1 MKFKSVRTL
10 IATLVGGCILLV
22 VTALVIY
29 SVIANARSQ
38 ALVESQT
45 KELLERNIE
54 ARLTAIA
61 SAQTEEIK
69 GELEHALTLAT
80 SLANTNAMIGQ
91 EDENGRP
98 LMTMSRRELSLL
110 VRQTVVDNTELL
122 DAFIGWEPNAFGSDA
137 RYTGREDQGYGP
149 DGRFMP
155 WWYRTESGDI
165 EVLALGSDM
174 ENQERDADG
183 IRRGE
188 YYLCTKETKRSCV
201 VDPHLYDYNGET
213 LLVTS
218 FNAPIL
224 VDNEFRGSAG
234 VDLSVEFIQSLLEE
248 ANASLYD
255 GAGEI
260 ALIASQGALAAY
272 TSSPDLLGKH
282 VENVLDADLQAG
294 IAQAQQGEKVRR
306 LDTEQ
311 GMTELYW
318 PFSIDESGNPWVL
331 MIRLPESAVLAG
343 LNNLQEQMQSQR
355 ETSTLGMIGMG
366 LVIAFLGLIASWLLG
381 NSISRP
387 LKQLADRM
395 REIASG
401 DGDLTQRL
409 PVRGRDE
416 GAELAIQ
423 FNAFA
428 VKIHDVLVDV
438 RTSSESVHHAANEIA
453 MGGQDLSRRTDNA
466 AASLQQTSASIEEIT
481 STVQHTAASAKEANK
496 LSQTASEVARE
507 GGQVVANVVTTME
520 DITHA
525 SDKIGEIVTLMN
537 SISFQTNLL
546 ALNASV
552 EAARA
557 GEHGRGFAVVA
568 DEVRKLA
575 GRSSEAANDI
585 QKLIEDSQSKVNNGT
600 TLVRNAGSTMKEIVA
615 HITRVTDV
623 LEEINAATS
632 EQSEG
637 IKQVNIAVAELDR
650 MTQENAAMVEES
662 TTAAEQLKEQA
673 DHLAVTIGSFKMSQ
687 HPPAPLTLKSAKAL
701 PSF

>member
-1 MKFKSVRTL
+1 MNFKSVRTL

-45 KELLERNIE
+45 KELLESNIE

-69 GELEHALTLAT
+69 GELENALTLAT
-80 SLANTNAMIGQ
+80 SLANTNAMLGQ

-110 VRQTVVDNTELL
+110 VRQTVIDNPKLL
-122 DAFIGWEPNAFGSDA
+122 DAYIGWEPNAFGNDA
-137 RYTGREDQGYGP
+137 LYAGQEGFGYGA
-149 DGRFMP
+149 DGRFRP
-155 WWYRTESGDI
+155 WWYRTGNGDI
-165 EVLALGSDM
+165 EVQALSENM
-174 ENQERDADG
+174 ENEALQPSGMRQ
-183 IRRGE
+183 GE
-188 YYLCTKETKRSCV
+188 YYLCPRETLTPCII
-201 VDPHLYDYNGET
+201 DPASYDYDGQSV
-213 LLVTS
+213 LVTS
-218 FNAPIL
+218 FSVPIL
-224 VDNEFRGSAG
+224 VNGEFRGTTG
-234 VDLSVEFIQSLLEE
+234 VDLSANFIQAMLDE
-248 ANASLYD
+248 ANSSLYD
-255 GAGEI
+255 GAGEM
-260 ALIASQGALAAY
+260 ALIASEGTVTAY
-272 TSSPDLLGKH
+272 TNNQEILGRPAS
-282 VENVLDADLQAG
+282 ETLDTALQQS
-294 IAQAQQGEKVRR
+294 ITQAQQGEIVRNLNR
-306 LDTEQ
+306 EQ
-311 GMTELYW
+311 GMIELYW
-318 PFSIDESGNPWVL
+318 PFHIGGLEKPWVL
-331 MIRLPESAVLAG
+331 ILRIPESSVLAG
-343 LNNLQEQMQSQR
+343 LNTLQAQMQSQR
-355 ETSTLGMIGMG
+355 EASTLGMIGMG
-366 LVIAFLGLIASWLLG
+366 LVIAFLGLVASWLLG
-381 NSISRP
+381 RSISRP

-673 DHLAVTIGSFKMSQ
+673 DHLAVTIGSFKLSQ
-687 HPPAPLTLKSAKAL
+687 HPPAPLTLKSAQAL

>member
-22 VTALVIY
+22 VAALVIY

-318 PFSIDESGNPWVL
+318 PFSIDESGNLWVL

-381 NSISRP
+381 SSISRP

-600 TLVRNAGSTMKEIVA
+600 TLVRNAGSTMKEIVE

-673 DHLAVTIGSFKMSQ
+673 DHLAVTIGSFKLSQ
-687 HPPAPLTLKSAKAL
+687 HPPAPLTLKSAQAL